1 MPRAGLL
8 FGRAEQCVSPSFV
21 KVLSVIGRLSC
32 PLDVGKC
39 YLLHLQR
46 LDAVLVVADAQS

>member
-8 FGRAEQCVSPSFV
+8 FGRAEQYVSPSFV
-21 KVLSVIGRLSC
+21 KALSVIGRSTC
-32 PLDVGKC
+32 PFDVEKC

>member
-8 FGRAEQCVSPSFV
+8 SGRAEQYVSPSFV
-21 KVLSVIGRLSC
+21 KALSVIGRSTC
-32 PLDVGKC
+32 PFDVEKC